1 MTRLDRARV
10 LWSKA
15 GALFR
20 RRRLERDLQDELAF
34 HLEMRAAASASEG
47 PDEGDARIAAERRF
61 GRTAAVRE
69 ECRDSWSFAPLESV
83 LQDARIALRGL
94 RHSRAFAGVSILSL
108 AIAIGANA
116 AVFSLVHALLLRP
129 LPYAEPERL
138 VRLGGFYPRGALV
151 ALQEGAR
158 TMDVAGVTADLP
170 FNLTGQ
176 GPAERHLG
184 SVVSANLFA
193 LLGRGAALGRTFEP
207 GEDRPGRDGVVLLSH
222 ALWRDRFGGDPAILG
237 RTLTLEGVDRR
248 VVGVMPA
255 DFASPFGAAELWLPL
270 RIDASRAD
278 AYWGFGWMPLVARLR
293 PGVTLAQAD
302 GDLREQVQRI
312 GRLFPWTAPNWNPDA
327 AVIPLHADVVRDV
340 RLRVLVLQAAV
351 VLVLLIACAN
361 VASLL
366 LARAAAREKEM
377 ALRASLGAGRGR
389 LLRQLLTESVTLSMV
404 GAILGVALAW
414 IALAG
419 APAVFP
425 GEEWVRR
432 VRLDW
437 TVLGAVSALAIVC
450 GVLFG
455 TAPAL
460 AASRFDLGGSMKAGG
475 ARGRTRSA
483 VRLRGAFI
491 AGEVALAVVLTV
503 GAGLLVRTLWSLT
516 RADPGFRSARTVTA
530 SVYPNQSDCEPRSRC
545 LALYDD
551 LLRRA
556 REEPGVTDAALAN
569 AAPLETFQP
578 LLPVELEGHPLD
590 PSDPKATLLWS
601 GAVTPAYFDVMRI
614 PILRGRTFEAGDAAD
629 AAPVVIVSAGTA
641 QRFWPG
647 EDPIGKTVRV
657 VWDERGRT
665 VVGVA
670 GDVRQYALSGRA
682 PRDIAGSMYMPYA
695 QSVGLDRT
703 VPRAMTLFVRTTL
716 PSGVV
721 APRLQALVA
730 NVNPNVPVGEVRAL
744 DALVE
749 RSVAEPRSLMW
760 TFAAFAACA
769 LLLAAIGTYGIVSF
783 QVSQRTYE
791 IGVRLA
797 VGASRRQIFGLVVGN
812 SLRLVVTG
820 LAMGLAAS
828 VLLGRALA
836 SFLYGV
842 GAADPLTLAA
852 VTGLLLLTALLAAWA
867 PGRRAARTDLVR
879 ALRAD

>member
-1 MTRLDRARV
+1 MTLLDRARV

-15 GALFR
+15 GAFVR
-20 RRRLERDLQDELAF
+20 RRRLEQDLEDELAF
-34 HLEMRAAASASEG
+34 HLEMRAAANASEG
-47 PDEGDARIAAERRF
+47 MDAAQARVAAERRF
-61 GRTAAVRE
+61 GSPAAVRE
-69 ECRDSWSFAPLESV
+69 ECRDSWSFERLESV

-94 RHSRAFAGVSILSL
+94 RHSRAFAAVSILSL

-116 AVFSLVHALLLRP
+116 AAFSLVHAVLLQP

-176 GPAERHLG
+176 GPAERRVG

-193 LLGRGAALGRTFEP
+193 LLGRGAAIGRTFEP
-207 GEDRPGRDGVVLLSH
+207 GEDRPGRDDVVVLSH
-222 ALWRDRFGGDPAILG
+222 ALWRERFGSDPSILG
-237 RTLTLEGVDRR
+237 RSLTIEGVDRR

-255 DFASPFGAAELWLPL
+255 DFPHPFGAAELWLPM
-270 RIDASRAD
+270 RIDPTQPD

-302 GDLREQVQRI
+302 GDLHQQVSRI
-312 GRLFPWTAPNWNPDA
+312 ARLFPWTAPNWNPDA

-340 RLRVLVLQAAV
+340 RARVLVLQAAV
-351 VLVLLIACAN
+351 ALVLLIACAN

-366 LARAAAREKEM
+366 LARAVARQKEM

-389 LLRQLLTESVTLSMV
+389 LLRQLLTESVTLALV
-404 GAILGVALAW
+404 GGVLGVVLAW
-414 IALAG
+414 VALAG

-425 GEEWVRR
+425 GEDWVRQ

-437 TVLGAVSALAIVC
+437 RVLGAVSVLALLC

-455 TAPAL
+455 TVPAL
-460 AASRFDLGGSMKAGG
+460 AASRFDLGAAMKSGGS
-475 ARGRTRSA
+475 RGRSRSA
-483 VRLRGAFI
+483 VRLRSAFI
-491 AGEVALAVVLTV
+491 VGEVALAVVLTV
-503 GAGLLVRTLWSLT
+503 GAGLLVRTLWGLT
-516 RADPGFRSARTVTA
+516 QADPGFRSAHIVTA
-530 SVYPNQSDCEPRSRC
+530 PVYPNQADCEPRARC
-545 LALYDD
+545 VALYDD

-556 REEPGVTDAALAN
+556 RQEAGVTDAAVAS
-569 AAPLETFQP
+569 AAPLDAFQP
-578 LLPVELEGHPLD
+578 LLPIELEGHPLD
-590 PSDPKATLLWS
+590 PSDPKATLLWA
-601 GAVTPAYFDVMRI
+601 GAVSPSYFGVMRV
-614 PILRGRTFEAGDAAD
+614 PILRGRAFEPADGAD
-629 AAPVVIVSAGTA
+629 ATPVVIVSAATA
-641 QRFWPG
+641 HRFWPG

-657 VWDERGRT
+657 AWDKGSRT

-670 GDVRQYALSGRA
+670 GDVRQYALSGRE
-682 PRDIAGSMYMPYA
+682 PRDVAGAMYMPYP

-703 VPRAMTLFVRTTL
+703 VPRAMTLVVRTTL
-716 PSGVV
+716 PSGAL
-721 APRLQALVA
+721 APRLQTLVA
-730 NVNPNVPVGEVRAL
+730 SVNPNVPVGDVRGL

-749 RSVAEPRSLMW
+749 RSVAQPRSLMW

-797 VGASRRQIFGLVVGN
+797 VGASRRQVFGLVVGH
-812 SLRLVVTG
+812 SVRLVVAG
-820 LAMGLAAS
+820 LALGLAAS
-828 VLLGRALA
+828 VALGRLLG
-836 SFLYGV
+836 SFLYAV
-842 GAADPLTLAA
+842 TPADPATLAA
-852 VTGLLLLTALLAAWA
+852 VSLLLLLTALLAAWA